1 MKAAVL
7 HAFKTPLSLEDV
19 ARPEPGADEVLI
31 EVEVCGVC
39 HSDLHVADGD
49 WTQLARI
56 VKKPLI
62 LGHEIVGR
70 VVERGAAVQSAQES
84 VQVGD
89 RVGVPWLQWTCGQCE
104 FCREGNE
111 NLCGRQRITGVMVDG
126 GYAEYAKA
134 PASHVVKI
142 PDALPSEQAAPLL
155 CAGVTV
161 HRALKQAKIRRGQR
175 QRLAVFGVGA
185 VCGAIGVAGIGHVR
199 RKGVLAV
206 SMQMTFGALMGGL
219 GHIAVQ
225 IGRAAGAEVTA
236 IDISEEKLALAK
248 SLGAFRTLNAATTNV
263 VKEVRGSGG
272 VHVALVTSAAKSAY
286 DMAFY
291 CVRPTGTLLAVGL
304 PAKEISFPA
313 ILMAAGEIQIKASSV
328 GTREDLREVLAM
340 GATGTVHC
348 QVTTRP
354 LAEVQEILGQLSR
367 GEVSGRVALRM
378 QN

>member
-7 HAFKTPLSLEDV
+7 HEFKTPLSLEEV
-19 ARPEPGADEVLI
+19 AVPEVGADEVLI

-49 WTQLARI
+49 WTQLAGI

-70 VVERGAAVQSAQES
+70 VTERGAAVQNI
-84 VQVGD
+84 QVGD

-111 NLCGRQRITGVMVDG
+111 NLCTRQRITGVMVDG

-134 PASHVVKI
+134 PASHVIQI
-142 PDALPSEQAAPLL
+142 PHALSSEQAAPLL

-161 HRALKQAKIRRGQR
+161 HRALKQAKMCAG
-175 QRLAVFGVGA
+175 QRLAVFGV
-185 VCGAIGVAGIGHVR
+185 
-199 RKGVLAV
+199 
-206 SMQMTFGALMGGL
+206 GGL

-236 IDISEEKLALAK
+236 IDVSEEKLALAK
-248 SLGAFRTLNAATTNV
+248 SLGATRTLNAATSNV

-272 VHVALVTSAAKSAY
+272 MHIAIVTSAAKSAY

-291 CVRPTGTLLAVGL
+291 CLRPTGTLLVVGL
-304 PAKEISFPA
+304 PAKDISFPP
-313 ILMAAGEIQIKASSV
+313 ILMAGGEIQIKASAV
-328 GTREDLREVLAM
+328 GTREDLREALAM
-340 GATGTVHC
+340 GAAGIVHC
-348 QVTTRP
+348 QVTARP
-354 LAEVQEILGQLSR
+354 LAEVQEVLGELSR
-367 GEVSGRVALRM
+367 GEISGRVVLRL
-378 QN
+378 

>member
-7 HAFKTPLSLEDV
+7 HEFKTPLSLEEV
-19 ARPEPGADEVLI
+19 AVPEVGADEVLI

-49 WTQLARI
+49 WTQLAGI

-70 VVERGAAVQSAQES
+70 VAERGAAVQS

-89 RVGVPWLQWTCGQCE
+89 RVGVPWVQWTCGQCE

-111 NLCGRQRITGVMVDG
+111 NLCTRQRITGVMVDG

-134 PASHVVKI
+134 PASHVIQI
-142 PDALPSEQAAPLL
+142 PHALSSEQAAPLL

-161 HRALKQAKIRRGQR
+161 HRALKQAKMCAG
-175 QRLAVFGVGA
+175 QRLAVFGV
-185 VCGAIGVAGIGHVR
+185 
-199 RKGVLAV
+199 
-206 SMQMTFGALMGGL
+206 GGL

-236 IDISEEKLALAK
+236 IDVSEEKLALAK
-248 SLGAFRTLNAATTNV
+248 SLGATRTLNAAISNV
-263 VKEVRGSGG
+263 VKEVRSLGG
-272 VHVALVTSAAKSAY
+272 MHIAIVTSAAKSAY

-291 CVRPTGTLLAVGL
+291 CVRPTGTLLVVGL
-304 PAKEISFPA
+304 PAKDISFPP
-313 ILMAAGEIQIKASSV
+313 ILMAGGEIQIKASAV
-328 GTREDLREVLAM
+328 GTREDLREALAM
-340 GATGTVHC
+340 GAAGIVHC
-348 QVTTRP
+348 QVTARP
-354 LAEVQEILGQLSR
+354 LAEVQEVLGELSR
-367 GEVSGRVALRM
+367 GEISGRVVLRL
-378 QN
+378 

>member
-7 HAFKTPLSLEDV
+7 HAFKAPLALEEV
-19 ARPEPGADEVLI
+19 PRPEPTVDEVLI

-49 WTQLARI
+49 WPQLASI

-70 VVERGAAVQSAQES
+70 VVKRGSAVQS
-84 VQVGD
+84 VNVGE
-89 RVGVPWLQWTCGQCE
+89 RVGVPWVQWTCGQCE

-111 NLCGRQRITGVMVDG
+111 NLCVRQRITGVMMDG
-126 GYAEYAKA
+126 GYAEFAKA

-161 HRALKQAKIRRGQR
+161 HRALKQAKIRAG
-175 QRLAVFGVGA
+175 QRLAVFGVG
-185 VCGAIGVAGIGHVR
+185 
-199 RKGVLAV
+199 
-206 SMQMTFGALMGGL
+206 GL
-219 GHIAVQ
+219 GHLAVQ

-236 IDISEEKLALAK
+236 IDIAEEKLSLAK
-248 SLGAFRTLNAATTNV
+248 SLGAARALNVSNSDV
-263 VKEVRGSGG
+263 VKELRGSGG

-304 PAKEISFPA
+304 PAREISFPA
-313 ILMAAGEIQIKASSV
+313 ILLAAGEIQIKASAV
-328 GTREDLREVLAM
+328 GTREDLSEILAM
-340 GATGTVHC
+340 GAAGTVRC
-348 QVTTRP
+348 QVSARP
-354 LAEVQEILGQLSR
+354 LADAGEVLGQLSR
-367 GEVSGRVALRM
+367 GEISGRVVLRLL
-378 QN
+378 N

>member
-7 HAFKTPLSLEDV
+7 HAFKRPLSLEEV
-19 ARPEPGADEVLI
+19 ARPEAGADEVLI

-49 WTQLARI
+49 WTQLAGI

-70 VVERGAAVQSAQES
+70 VVERGAAVQS
-84 VQVGD
+84 VQVGE
-89 RVGVPWLQWTCGQCE
+89 RVGVPWVQWTCGQCE

-111 NLCGRQRITGVMVDG
+111 NLCVQQRITGVMVDG

-134 PASHVVKI
+134 PASHVAKI
-142 PDALPSEQAAPLL
+142 PDTLPSEQAAPLL

-161 HRALKQAKIRRGQR
+161 HRALKQAKIRAG
-175 QRLAVFGVGA
+175 QRLAVFGV
-185 VCGAIGVAGIGHVR
+185 
-199 RKGVLAV
+199 
-206 SMQMTFGALMGGL
+206 GGL

-236 IDISEEKLALAK
+236 IDVSEEKLALAK
-248 SLGAFRTLNAATTNV
+248 SLGAARTLNAAKTDV

-313 ILMAAGEIQIKASSV
+313 ILMAAGEIQIKASAV

-340 GATGTVHC
+340 GAAGTVHC
-348 QVTTRP
+348 QVSTRP
-354 LAEVQEILGQLSR
+354 LAEVQEVLGQLSR
-367 GEVSGRVALRM
+367 GEVSGRVVLRLRE
-378 QN
+378 

>member
-7 HAFKTPLSLEDV
+7 HEFKAPLSMEEV
-19 ARPEPGADEVLI
+19 ARPEAGADDVLI

-39 HSDLHVADGD
+39 HSDRHVADGD
-49 WTQLARI
+49 WAQLAGI

-70 VVERGAAVQSAQES
+70 VVARGAAVENVA
-84 VQVGD
+84 VGE
-89 RVGVPWLQWTCGQCE
+89 RVGVPWVQWTCGQCE
-104 FCREGNE
+104 FCRGGNE
-111 NLCGRQRITGVMVDG
+111 NVCLKQRITGVMVDG

-142 PDALPSEQAAPLL
+142 PDTLSSEQAAPLL

-161 HRALKQAKIRRGQR
+161 HRALKQAKIRAG
-175 QRLAVFGVGA
+175 QRLAVFGVG
-185 VCGAIGVAGIGHVR
+185 
-199 RKGVLAV
+199 
-206 SMQMTFGALMGGL
+206 GL

-225 IGRAAGAEVTA
+225 MGRAAGAEVSA
-236 IDISEEKLALAK
+236 IDISDEKLALAK
-248 SLGAFRTLNAATTNV
+248 SLGATRTLNAAQTDV
-263 VKEVRGSGG
+263 VREVRGSGG

-286 DMAFY
+286 DIAFP

-304 PAKEISFPA
+304 PAGDISFPA
-313 ILMAAGEIQIKASSV
+313 ILMAAGEIQIKASAV

-340 GATGTVHC
+340 GAARKVRC

-354 LAEVQEILGQLSR
+354 LAAIQEVLGQLSR
-367 GEVSGRVALRM
+367 GEISGRVALRL
-378 QN
+378 QQ

>member
-7 HAFKTPLSLEDV
+7 HAFQAPLSLEDV
-19 ARPEPGADEVLI
+19 LRPEIGADEVLI

-56 VKKPLI
+56 VKRPLI

-70 VVERGAAVQSAQES
+70 VVERGATVRS
-84 VQVGD
+84 VRVGE
-89 RVGVPWLQWTCGQCE
+89 RVGVPWVQWTCGQCE

-111 NLCGRQRITGVMVDG
+111 NVCIKQRITGVMVDG

-142 PDALPSEQAAPLL
+142 PETLPSEQAAPLL

-161 HRALKQAKIRRGQR
+161 HRALKQAKIRAG
-175 QRLAVFGVGA
+175 QRLAVFGV
-185 VCGAIGVAGIGHVR
+185 
-199 RKGVLAV
+199 
-206 SMQMTFGALMGGL
+206 GGL

-248 SLGAFRTLNAATTNV
+248 SLGATRTLNAAQTDV
-263 VKEVRGSGG
+263 AKQVRGSGG
-272 VHVALVTSAAKSAY
+272 VHVAMVTSAAKSAY
-286 DMAFY
+286 DTAFY

-304 PAKEISFPA
+304 PAKDVSFPP
-313 ILMAAGEIQIKASSV
+313 ILMAAGEIQIKASAV

-340 GATGTVHC
+340 GAAGKIHC

-354 LAEVQEILGQLSR
+354 LSDVQEVLGQLSR
-367 GEVSGRVALRM
+367 GEVSGRVVLRCGPERPFS
-378 QN
+378 

>member
-7 HAFKTPLSLEDV
+7 HAFKTPLALEEV
-19 ARPEPGADEVLI
+19 PRPEPAADEVLI

-49 WTQLARI
+49 WTQLAGI

-70 VVERGAAVQSAQES
+70 VVERGPAVES

-89 RVGVPWLQWTCGQCE
+89 RVGVPWIQWTCGQCE

-111 NLCGRQRITGVMVDG
+111 NLCVKQRITGVMVDG
-126 GYAEYAKA
+126 GYAEFAKA
-134 PASHVVKI
+134 PASHVVRI
-142 PDALPSEQAAPLL
+142 PNTLPSEQAAPLL

-161 HRALKQAKIRRGQR
+161 HRALKQAKVRAG
-175 QRLAVFGVGA
+175 QRLAVFGVG
-185 VCGAIGVAGIGHVR
+185 
-199 RKGVLAV
+199 
-206 SMQMTFGALMGGL
+206 GL
-219 GHIAVQ
+219 GHLAVQ

-236 IDISEEKLALAK
+236 IDVAEEKLVLAK
-248 SLGAFRTLNAATTNV
+248 SLGAARTLNATKSDV
-263 VKEVRGSGG
+263 VKELRGAGG
-272 VHVALVTSAAKSAY
+272 MHIAMVTSAAKSAY

-291 CVRPTGTLLAVGL
+291 CVRPTGTLLVVGL
-304 PAKEISFPA
+304 PAQEISFPA
-313 ILMAAGEIQIKASSV
+313 VLMAAGEIQIRASAV

-340 GATGTVHC
+340 GAAGTVRC

-354 LAEVQEILGQLSR
+354 LVDVGEVLGQLSR
-367 GEVSGRVALRM
+367 GEIAGRVALRLRA
-378 QN
+378 

>member
-7 HAFKTPLSLEDV
+7 HEFKTPLAFEEV
-19 ARPEPGADEVLI
+19 TQPEAGEDEVLI

-49 WTQLARI
+49 WTQLAGI

-70 VVERGAAVQSAQES
+70 VVERGMAVQS
-84 VQVGD
+84 VKVGE
-89 RVGVPWLQWTCGQCE
+89 RVGIPWIQWTCGQCE
-104 FCREGNE
+104 FCYEGNE
-111 NLCGRQRITGVMVDG
+111 NLCVRQRITGVMVDG

-134 PASHVVKI
+134 PASHVVRI
-142 PDALPSEQAAPLL
+142 PETLSSEQAAPLL

-161 HRALKQAKIRRGQR
+161 HRALKQANLRAG
-175 QRLAVFGVGA
+175 QRLAVFGV
-185 VCGAIGVAGIGHVR
+185 
-199 RKGVLAV
+199 
-206 SMQMTFGALMGGL
+206 GGL

-236 IDISEEKLALAK
+236 VDVSEEKLALAK
-248 SLGAFRTLNAATTNV
+248 SLGAARTLNVATNKV
-263 VKEVRGSGG
+263 VKEVRGFGG
-272 VHVALVTSAAKSAY
+272 AHVALVTSAAKSAY

-304 PAKEISFPA
+304 PAEDISFPP
-313 ILMAAGEIQIKASSV
+313 ILMAAGEIQIKASAV
-328 GTREDLREVLAM
+328 GTREDLREILAM
-340 GATGTVHC
+340 GAAGTVHC

-354 LAEVQEILGQLSR
+354 FAEVQEVLGQLSR
-367 GEVSGRVALRM
+367 GELSGRAVLRLRG
-378 QN
+378 

>member
-7 HAFKTPLSLEDV
+7 HAFKTPLSLEEV
-19 ARPEPGADEVLI
+19 ARPEAGPDEVLI

-49 WTQLARI
+49 WTQLAGI

-70 VVERGAAVQSAQES
+70 VVERGAAVQS
-84 VQVGD
+84 VQVGE

-104 FCREGNE
+104 FCREGYE
-111 NLCGRQRITGVMVDG
+111 NLCVRQRITGVMVDG

-142 PDALPSEQAAPLL
+142 PETLSSEQAAPLL

-161 HRALKQAKIRRGQR
+161 HRALKHANIRAG
-175 QRLAVFGVGA
+175 QRLAVFGV
-185 VCGAIGVAGIGHVR
+185 
-199 RKGVLAV
+199 
-206 SMQMTFGALMGGL
+206 GGL

-236 IDISEEKLALAK
+236 IDISEEKLALAR
-248 SLGAFRTLNAATTNV
+248 SLGAVRTLNAATRDV

-272 VHVALVTSAAKSAY
+272 VHIALVTSAAKSAY

-304 PAKEISFPA
+304 PAREISFPA
-313 ILMAAGEIQIKASSV
+313 ILMAAGEIHIKASAV
-328 GTREDLREVLAM
+328 GTREDLFEILAM
-340 GATGTVHC
+340 GAAGTVHC

-354 LAEVQEILGQLSR
+354 LAEVQEVLARLSR
-367 GEVSGRVALRM
+367 GEVPGREVLRLRD
-378 QN
+378 

>member
-7 HAFKTPLSLEDV
+7 QAFKTPLSLEEV
-19 ARPEPGADEVLI
+19 ARPQTGADDVLI

-49 WTQLARI
+49 WTQFARI

-70 VVERGAAVQSAQES
+70 VVERGAAVES
-84 VQVGD
+84 VQVGE
-89 RVGVPWLQWTCGQCE
+89 RVGVPWVQWTCGQCE

-111 NLCGRQRITGVMVDG
+111 NVCVKQRITGVTVDG

-142 PDALPSEQAAPLL
+142 PETLSSEQAAPLL

-161 HRALKQAKIRRGQR
+161 HRALKQAKIRAG
-175 QRLAVFGVGA
+175 QRLAVFGV
-185 VCGAIGVAGIGHVR
+185 
-199 RKGVLAV
+199 
-206 SMQMTFGALMGGL
+206 GGL

-236 IDISEEKLALAK
+236 IDVSEEKLALAK
-248 SLGAFRTLNAATTNV
+248 SLGATRTLNAAQTDV

-291 CVRPTGTLLAVGL
+291 CVRPTGTLLVVGL
-304 PAKEISFPA
+304 PAKDVSFPP
-313 ILMAAGEIQIKASSV
+313 ILMAAGEIQIKASAV

-340 GATGTVHC
+340 GAAGKIHC

-354 LAEVQEILGQLSR
+354 LSDVQEVLGQLSR
-367 GEVSGRVALRM
+367 GEVSGRVVLRCGPERPYS
-378 QN
+378 

>member
-7 HAFKTPLSLEDV
+7 HAFKTPLSLEEV
-19 ARPEPGADEVLI
+19 ARPEAGPDEVLI

-49 WTQLARI
+49 WTQLAGI

-70 VVERGAAVQSAQES
+70 VVERGASVHSAQES
-84 VQVGD
+84 IKVGD
-89 RVGVPWLQWTCGQCE
+89 RVGVPWVQWTCGQCE

-111 NLCGRQRITGVMVDG
+111 NLCIKQRITGVMVDG
-126 GYAEYAKA
+126 GYAEFAKA
-134 PASHVVKI
+134 PASHVIKI
-142 PDALPSEQAAPLL
+142 PDTLSSEQAAPLL

-161 HRALKQAKIRRGQR
+161 HRALKQAKIRAG
-175 QRLAVFGVGA
+175 QRLAVFGV
-185 VCGAIGVAGIGHVR
+185 
-199 RKGVLAV
+199 
-206 SMQMTFGALMGGL
+206 GGL

-225 IGRAAGAEVTA
+225 IGCAAGAEVTA

-248 SLGAFRTLNAATTNV
+248 SLGAARTLNAATSDV
-263 VKEVRGSGG
+263 VKEVRRSGG

-304 PAKEISFPA
+304 PAKDISFPA
-313 ILMAAGEIQIKASSV
+313 IMMAAGEIQIKASAV

-340 GATGTVHC
+340 GAAGTVHC
-348 QVTTRP
+348 QVTARP
-354 LAEVQEILGQLSR
+354 LAEVQEVLGQLSR
-367 GEVSGRVALRM
+367 GEISGRVVLRL
-378 QN
+378 